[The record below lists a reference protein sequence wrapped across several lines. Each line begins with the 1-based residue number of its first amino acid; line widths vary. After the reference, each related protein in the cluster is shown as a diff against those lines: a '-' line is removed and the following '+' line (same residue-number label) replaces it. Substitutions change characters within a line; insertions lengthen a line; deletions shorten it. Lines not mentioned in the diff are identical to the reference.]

1 MAALRY
7 ILLAAA
13 ITLTL
18 ALLAH
23 LRLPARAPIPRRTG
37 RRGGLGIAV
46 LTAVYAVAAFWNLG
60 SAHDPQRF
68 CSFEVGE
75 SAVLALERETAIGT
89 VWYYPG
95 LSTGEYTLAYSTDGV
110 TFTPAGT
117 MPQGYADLFKW
128 LQPEMTDAA
137 PATAAYVRI
146 TASAHM
152 ELGELALYDLQG
164 DRIGVRAI
172 TGPADADALCDE
184 ADTVPAAST
193 YYNSTYFDEIYHAR
207 TAYEHLRGVYPYEVS
222 HPPLGKE
229 ILSLG
234 IVLFGM
240 TPFGWRCMGALFGV
254 AMLPLMWDLLRRMF
268 RDDRVALCGAALLAC
283 DFMHLTQ
290 TRIATI
296 DSFATLFILLMYL
309 FLYRYFTEGKLR
321 HLAACGITFGIGAA
335 TKWTCLYA
343 GAGLG
348 VLWALHWVFSGVR
361 AHRTGDGRRY
371 ARRLLGN
378 IGFCLVFF
386 VLVPGMIYYASY
398 YPYGAAR
405 GLHGAGMYFTREYAA
420 IVLENQRFMFTYHA
434 GLVATHPYS
443 SRWWQWLLDLRPIL
457 YYLSYGDGTVSTIG
471 AFVNP
476 PAVLGRA
483 AGAAGARIPRGK
495 ARPHGAVSP
504 RRLSGAGAAVGVHLA
519 PDVRISLLRGDALSR
534 ARARVRVRPAAPA
547 RLSRHRIRLHGSKRR
562 ALRAVL
568 SRAHGRDDPAR
579 LRMECAQM
587 APGLAILTPGN
598 FRNRGTVY
606 DCDRM

>member
-1 MAALRY
+1 MAALRI
-7 ILLAAA
+7 ILPAAA
-13 ITLTL
+13 IALTL
-18 ALLAH
+18 ALFLQLAW
-23 LRLPARAPIPRRTG
+23 PARTPIPRRTS
-37 RRGGLGIAV
+37 RRGGIGIAV
-46 LTAVYAVAAFWNLG
+46 LTAVYAVAAFTGLG
-60 SAHDPQRF
+60 SARDPQRF
-68 CSFEVGE
+68 CTLEAGE
-75 SAVLALERETAIGT
+75 SATLALDGVHSIDT
-89 VWYYPG
+89 VWYYTG
-95 LSTGEYTLAYSTDGV
+95 LYTGEYTLAYSDDGI
-110 TFTPAGT
+110 TYTPAGT

-128 LQPEMTDAA
+128 LQPQPADTA
-137 PATAAYVRI
+137 PATAAYVRV
-146 TASAHM
+146 TASAHL
-152 ELGELALYDLQG
+152 ELGELALLDAQG
-164 DRIGVRAI
+164 KRIAVREI
-172 TGPADADALCDE
+172 TGPASAAALCDE

-193 YYNSTYFDEIYHAR
+193 YFNSSYFDEIYHAR

-229 ILSLG
+229 LLALG
-234 IVLFGM
+234 IAIFGM

-309 FLYRYFTEGKLR
+309 FLYRYFTQGRLR
-321 HLAACGITFGIGAA
+321 HLAACGIAFGVGAA

-348 VLWALHWVFSGVR
+348 VLWALHWVLSGVQ
-361 AHRTGDGRRY
+361 AHRDGDGRRY
-371 ARRLLGN
+371 VRRLLGN

-405 GLHGAGMYFTREYAA
+405 GLHGPGMYFTREYAA
-420 IVLENQRFMFTYHA
+420 IVLENQRFMFTYHS

-476 PAVLGRA
+476 LLCWGGLLALPVLVYHAVKRERTALFILVGYLAQVLPWVFISRLTFEYHYFAATLFLVLALGY
-483 AGAAGARIPRGK
+483 
-495 ARPHGAVSP
+495 VF
-504 RRLSGAGAAVGVHLA
+504 
-519 PDVRISLLRGDALSR
+519 D
-534 ARARVRVRPAAPA
+534 
-547 RLSRHRIRLHGSKRR
+547 
-562 ALRAVL
+562 
-568 SRAHGRDDPAR
+568 R
-579 LRMECAQM
+579 LRQRGYLGIVYAFT
-587 APGLAILTPGN
+587 AANGALLALFYPVLTGV
-598 FRNRGTVY
+598 TVSRSY
-606 DCDRM
+606 AWNVLKWLPDWPF

>member
-1 MAALRY
+1 MAALRI
-7 ILLAAA
+7 ILPAAA
-13 ITLTL
+13 IALTL
-18 ALLAH
+18 ALFLQLAW
-23 LRLPARAPIPRRTG
+23 PARTPIPRRTA
-37 RRGGLGIAV
+37 RRGGIGIAV
-46 LTAVYAVAAFWNLG
+46 LTAVYAVAAFTGLG
-60 SAHDPQRF
+60 SARDPQRF
-68 CSFEVGE
+68 CTLEAGE
-75 SAVLALERETAIGT
+75 SATLALDGVHSIDT
-89 VWYYPG
+89 VWYYTG
-95 LSTGEYTLAYSTDGV
+95 LYTGEYTLAYSDDGI
-110 TFTPAGT
+110 TYTAAGT

-128 LQPEMTDAA
+128 LQPQPADTA

-146 TASAHM
+146 TASAHL
-152 ELGELALYDLQG
+152 ELGELALLDAQG
-164 DRIGVRAI
+164 ERIAVREI
-172 TGPADADALCDE
+172 TGPASAAALCDE
-184 ADTVPAAST
+184 ADTVPASST
-193 YYNSTYFDEIYHAR
+193 YYNSSYFDEIYHAR

-229 ILSLG
+229 LLSLG
-234 IVLFGM
+234 IAIFGM

-268 RDDRVALCGAALLAC
+268 RDDRVALCSAALLAC

-309 FLYRYFTEGKLR
+309 FLYRYFTEGRLR
-321 HLAACGITFGIGAA
+321 HLAACGVAFGVGAA

-348 VLWALHWVFSGVR
+348 VLWALHWVFQGVQ
-361 AHRTGDGRRY
+361 AHRDGDGRRY
-371 ARRLLGN
+371 ARRLISN

-405 GLHGAGMYFTREYAA
+405 GLHGPGMYFTREYAA

-476 PAVLGRA
+476 LLCWGGLLALPVLVYHA
-483 AGAAGARIPRGK
+483 AKRDRTALFILVGYLAQVLPWVFISRLTFEYHYFAATLFLVLALGYVFDRLRQRGYFGIVY
-495 ARPHGAVSP
+495 AFTAA
-504 RRLSGAGAAVGVHLA
+504 SGALFALFYPVLTGVTVSRSYAWNVLKWL
-519 PDVRISLLRGDALSR
+519 PDW
-534 ARARVRVRPAAPA
+534 P
-547 RLSRHRIRLHGSKRR
+547 
-562 ALRAVL
+562 
-568 SRAHGRDDPAR
+568 
-579 LRMECAQM
+579 
-587 APGLAILTPGN
+587 
-598 FRNRGTVY
+598 F
-606 DCDRM
+606 

>member
-1 MAALRY
+1 
-7 ILLAAA
+7 
-13 ITLTL
+13 
-18 ALLAH
+18 
-23 LRLPARAPIPRRTG
+23 
-37 RRGGLGIAV
+37 
-46 LTAVYAVAAFWNLG
+46 
-60 SAHDPQRF
+60 
-68 CSFEVGE
+68 
-75 SAVLALERETAIGT
+75 VLALERETAVAS

-95 LSTGEYTLAYSTDGV
+95 LSTGEYTLAYSTDGA

-164 DRIGVRAI
+164 ERIGVRGVS
-172 TGPADADALCDE
+172 GPAGADALCDE
-184 ADTVPAAST
+184 ADTVPASST
-193 YYNSTYFDEIYHAR
+193 YHNSTYFDEIYHAR

-268 RDDRVALCGAALLAC
+268 RDDRVAWGGAALLAF

-321 HLAACGITFGIGAA
+321 HLAACGVTFGIGAA

-348 VLWALHWVFSGVR
+348 VLWALHWIFAGVR
-361 AHRTGDGRRY
+361 AHRAGDGRRY

-420 IVLENQRFMFTYHA
+420 IVLENQRFMFTYHS

-471 AFVNP
+471 AFVTP
-476 PAVLGRA
+476 LLCWGGLLALPVLAYRA
-483 AGAAGARIPRGK
+483 WKRDRTALFILVGYLAQVLPWVFISRLTFEYHYFAATLFLVLALGYVFDRLRRRGYLGIVYAFTAANGVLFALFYPVLTGVTIPRDYAWNVLK
-495 ARPHGAVSP
+495 W
-504 RRLSGAGAAVGVHLA
+504 L
-519 PDVRISLLRGDALSR
+519 PDW
-534 ARARVRVRPAAPA
+534 P
-547 RLSRHRIRLHGSKRR
+547 
-562 ALRAVL
+562 
-568 SRAHGRDDPAR
+568 
-579 LRMECAQM
+579 
-587 APGLAILTPGN
+587 
-598 FRNRGTVY
+598 F
-606 DCDRM
+606 

>member
-1 MAALRY
+1 MAALRI
-7 ILLAAA
+7 ILPAAA
-13 ITLTL
+13 IALTL
-18 ALLAH
+18 ALFLQLAW
-23 LRLPARAPIPRRTG
+23 PARAPIPRRTS
-37 RRGGLGIAV
+37 RRGGIGIAV
-46 LTAVYAVAAFWNLG
+46 LTAVYAVAAFTGLG
-60 SAHDPQRF
+60 SANAPQHF
-68 CSFEVGE
+68 CTLEAGE
-75 SAVLALERETAIGT
+75 SATLALDGAHGIDT
-89 VWYYPG
+89 VWYYTG
-95 LSTGEYTLAYSTDGV
+95 LYTGEYTLAYSDDGI
-110 TFTPAGT
+110 TYTAAGT

-128 LQPEMTDAA
+128 LQPQPADSA
-137 PATAAYVRI
+137 PATAAYVRV
-146 TASAHM
+146 TASAHL
-152 ELGELALYDLQG
+152 ELGELALLDAQG
-164 DRIGVRAI
+164 ERIAVRAI
-172 TGPADADALCDE
+172 TGPASAAALCDE
-184 ADTVPAAST
+184 ADTVPASST
-193 YYNSTYFDEIYHAR
+193 YFNSSYFDEIYHAR

-222 HPPLGKE
+222 HPPLGKV

-234 IVLFGM
+234 IRLFGM
-240 TPFGWRCMGALFGV
+240 TPLGWRCMGALFGV

-296 DSFATLFILLMYL
+296 DSFATFFILLMYL

-321 HLAACGITFGIGAA
+321 HLAACGVTFGIGAA

-361 AHRTGDGRRY
+361 AHRAGDGRRY

-420 IVLENQRFMFTYHA
+420 IVLENQRFMFTYHS

-476 PAVLGRA
+476 LLCWGGLLALPVLAYRA
-483 AGAAGARIPRGK
+483 WKRDRTALFILVGYLAQVLPWVFISRLTFEYHYFAATLFLVLALGYVFDRLRQRGYFGIVY
-495 ARPHGAVSP
+495 AFTAA
-504 RRLSGAGAAVGVHLA
+504 SGALFALFYPVLTGVTVSRSYAWNVLKWL
-519 PDVRISLLRGDALSR
+519 PDW
-534 ARARVRVRPAAPA
+534 P
-547 RLSRHRIRLHGSKRR
+547 
-562 ALRAVL
+562 
-568 SRAHGRDDPAR
+568 
-579 LRMECAQM
+579 
-587 APGLAILTPGN
+587 
-598 FRNRGTVY
+598 F
-606 DCDRM
+606 

>member
-1 MAALRY
+1 MAALRI
-7 ILLAAA
+7 ILPAAA
-13 ITLTL
+13 IALTL
-18 ALLAH
+18 ALF
-23 LRLPARAPIPRRTG
+23 LRLAWPARTPIPRRTS
-37 RRGGLGIAV
+37 RRGGIGIAV
-46 LTAVYAVAAFWNLG
+46 LTAVYAVAAFTGLG
-60 SAHDPQRF
+60 SARDPQHF
-68 CSFEVGE
+68 CTLEAGE
-75 SAVLALERETAIGT
+75 SATLALDGVHSINT
-89 VWYYPG
+89 VWYYTG
-95 LSTGEYTLAYSTDGV
+95 LYTGEYTLAYSDDGI
-110 TFTPAGT
+110 TYTAAGT

-128 LQPEMTDAA
+128 LQPQPADAA
-137 PATAAYVRI
+137 PATAAYVRV
-146 TASAHM
+146 TAGTRL
-152 ELGELALYDLQG
+152 ELGELALLDAQG
-164 DRIGVRAI
+164 ERIAVREV
-172 TGPADADALCDE
+172 TGPASAAALCDE
-184 ADTVPAAST
+184 ADTVPASST
-193 YYNSTYFDEIYHAR
+193 YFNSSYFDEIYHAR

-234 IVLFGM
+234 IAIFGM

-268 RDDRVALCGAALLAC
+268 RDDRVALCGTALLAC

-321 HLAACGITFGIGAA
+321 HLAACGIAFGVGAA

-348 VLWALHWVFSGVR
+348 VLWALHWVFQGVQ
-361 AHRTGDGRRY
+361 AHRDGDGRRY
-371 ARRLLGN
+371 VRRLVSN

-434 GLVATHPYS
+434 GLVATHPYA

-476 PAVLGRA
+476 LLCWGGLLALPVLAYRAVRHDRTALFLLVGYLAQVLPWVFISRLTFEYHYFAATLFLVLALGYVFDRLRQRGYFGIVYVFTA
-483 AGAAGARIPRGK
+483 A
-495 ARPHGAVSP
+495 
-504 RRLSGAGAAVGVHLA
+504 SGALFALFYPVLTGVTVSRSYAWNVLKWL
-519 PDVRISLLRGDALSR
+519 PDW
-534 ARARVRVRPAAPA
+534 P
-547 RLSRHRIRLHGSKRR
+547 
-562 ALRAVL
+562 
-568 SRAHGRDDPAR
+568 
-579 LRMECAQM
+579 
-587 APGLAILTPGN
+587 
-598 FRNRGTVY
+598 F
-606 DCDRM
+606 

>member
-1 MAALRY
+1 MAALRI
-7 ILLAAA
+7 ILPAAA
-13 ITLTL
+13 IALTL
-18 ALLAH
+18 ALFLQLAW
-23 LRLPARAPIPRRTG
+23 PARAPIPRRTS
-37 RRGGLGIAV
+37 RRGGIGIAV
-46 LTAVYAVAAFWNLG
+46 LTAVYAIAAFTGLG
-60 SAHDPQRF
+60 SARDPQHF
-68 CSFEVGE
+68 CTLEAGE
-75 SAVLALERETAIGT
+75 SATLALDGVHSIDT
-89 VWYYPG
+89 VWYYTG
-95 LSTGEYTLAYSTDGV
+95 LYTGEYTLAYSDDGI
-110 TFTPAGT
+110 TYTPAGT

-128 LQPEMTDAA
+128 LHPQPADAA
-137 PATAAYVRI
+137 PASAAYVRI
-146 TASAHM
+146 TAGTHL
-152 ELGELALYDLQG
+152 ELGELALYDPQG
-164 DRIGVRAI
+164 KRIAVHGI
-172 TGPADADALCDE
+172 TGPASAGALCDE
-184 ADTVPAAST
+184 ADTVPTSST
-193 YYNSTYFDEIYHAR
+193 YYNSSYFDEIYHAR

-222 HPPLGKE
+222 HPPLGKV

-234 IVLFGM
+234 IRLFGM
-240 TPFGWRCMGALFGV
+240 TPLGWRCMGALFGV

-268 RDDRVALCGAALLAC
+268 RDDRVALCGTALLAF

-309 FLYRYFTEGKLR
+309 FLYRYFTEGRLR
-321 HLAACGITFGIGAA
+321 HLAACGVTFGIGAA

-348 VLWALHWVFSGVR
+348 VLWALHWVFAGVQ
-361 AHRTGDGRRY
+361 AHRAGDGRRY

-476 PAVLGRA
+476 LLCWGGLLALPVLAYRAVRHDRTALFLLVGYLAQVLPWVFISRLTFEYHYFAATLFLVLALGYVFDRLRQRGSFGIVYAFTA
-483 AGAAGARIPRGK
+483 A
-495 ARPHGAVSP
+495 
-504 RRLSGAGAAVGVHLA
+504 SGALFALFYPVLTGVTISRSYAWNVLKWL
-519 PDVRISLLRGDALSR
+519 PDW
-534 ARARVRVRPAAPA
+534 P
-547 RLSRHRIRLHGSKRR
+547 
-562 ALRAVL
+562 
-568 SRAHGRDDPAR
+568 
-579 LRMECAQM
+579 
-587 APGLAILTPGN
+587 
-598 FRNRGTVY
+598 F
-606 DCDRM
+606 

>member
-1 MAALRY
+1 MAALRI
-7 ILLAAA
+7 ILPAAA
-13 ITLTL
+13 IALTL
-18 ALLAH
+18 ALFLQLAW
-23 LRLPARAPIPRRTG
+23 PARPPIPRRTS
-37 RRGGLGIAV
+37 RRGGIGIAV
-46 LTAVYAVAAFWNLG
+46 LTAVYAVAAFTGLG
-60 SAHDPQRF
+60 SARDPQHF
-68 CSFEVGE
+68 CTLEAGE
-75 SAVLALERETAIGT
+75 SATLALDGVHSIDT
-89 VWYYPG
+89 VWYYTG
-95 LSTGEYTLAYSTDGV
+95 LYTGEYTLAYSDDGI
-110 TFTPAGT
+110 TYTAAGT

-128 LQPEMTDAA
+128 LHPQPADTAH
-137 PATAAYVRI
+137 ATAAYVRV
-146 TASAHM
+146 TAGAHL
-152 ELGELALYDLQG
+152 ELGELALYDPQG
-164 DRIGVRAI
+164 KRIAVREI
-172 TGPADADALCDE
+172 MGPASAAALCDE
-184 ADTVPAAST
+184 ADTVPASST
-193 YYNSTYFDEIYHAR
+193 YFNSSYFDEIYHAR

-234 IVLFGM
+234 IRLFGM

-268 RDDRVALCGAALLAC
+268 RDDRVALCGTALLAC

-309 FLYRYFTEGKLR
+309 FLYRYFTEGRLR
-321 HLAACGITFGIGAA
+321 HLAACGVAFGVGAA

-348 VLWALHWVFSGVR
+348 VLWALHWVFQGVQ
-361 AHRTGDGRRY
+361 AHRDGDGRRY
-371 ARRLLGN
+371 VRRLVSN

-434 GLVATHPYS
+434 GLVATHPYA

-476 PAVLGRA
+476 LLCWGGLLALPVLAYRAVRHDRTALFLLVGYLAQVLPWVFISRLTFEYHYFAATLFLVLALGYVFDRLRQRGSFGIVYAFTA
-483 AGAAGARIPRGK
+483 A
-495 ARPHGAVSP
+495 
-504 RRLSGAGAAVGVHLA
+504 SGALFALFYPVLTGVTVSRSYAWNVLKWL
-519 PDVRISLLRGDALSR
+519 PDW
-534 ARARVRVRPAAPA
+534 P
-547 RLSRHRIRLHGSKRR
+547 
-562 ALRAVL
+562 
-568 SRAHGRDDPAR
+568 
-579 LRMECAQM
+579 
-587 APGLAILTPGN
+587 
-598 FRNRGTVY
+598 F
-606 DCDRM
+606 

>member
-1 MAALRY
+1 
-7 ILLAAA
+7 
-13 ITLTL
+13 
-18 ALLAH
+18 
-23 LRLPARAPIPRRTG
+23 
-37 RRGGLGIAV
+37 
-46 LTAVYAVAAFWNLG
+46 
-60 SAHDPQRF
+60 
-68 CSFEVGE
+68 
-75 SAVLALERETAIGT
+75 
-89 VWYYPG
+89 
-95 LSTGEYTLAYSTDGV
+95 
-110 TFTPAGT
+110 

-128 LQPEMTDAA
+128 LQPEMADTA
-137 PATAAYVRI
+137 PAAAAYVRI

-152 ELGELALYDLQG
+152 ELGELALYDPQG
-164 DRIGVRAI
+164 SRIGVRAI
-172 TGPADADALCDE
+172 TGPASADALCDE

-240 TPFGWRCMGALFGV
+240 TPFGWRFMGTLFGV

-268 RDDRVALCGAALLAC
+268 RDDRVALCGAALLAF

-296 DSFATLFILLMYL
+296 DSFATFFILLMYL
-309 FLYRYFTEGKLR
+309 FLYRYFTEGRLR
-321 HLAACGITFGIGAA
+321 HLAACGVTFGIGAA

-348 VLWALHWVFSGVR
+348 VLWALHWIFAGVQ
-361 AHRTGDGRRY
+361 AHRDGDGRRY
-371 ARRLLGN
+371 LRRLLGN

-405 GLHGAGMYFTREYAA
+405 GLHGAGMYFTRKYAA
-420 IVLENQRFMFTYHA
+420 IVLENQRFMFTYHS

-476 PAVLGRA
+476 LLCWGGLLALPVLAYRTAKRDRTALFLLVGYLAQVLPWVFISRLTFEYHYFA
-483 AGAAGARIPRGK
+483 ATLFLVLALGYVFDRLRQRGYLGIVYAFTAANGVLFALFFPVLTGVTIPRDYAWNVLK
-495 ARPHGAVSP
+495 W
-504 RRLSGAGAAVGVHLA
+504 L
-519 PDVRISLLRGDALSR
+519 PDW
-534 ARARVRVRPAAPA
+534 P
-547 RLSRHRIRLHGSKRR
+547 
-562 ALRAVL
+562 
-568 SRAHGRDDPAR
+568 
-579 LRMECAQM
+579 
-587 APGLAILTPGN
+587 
-598 FRNRGTVY
+598 F
-606 DCDRM
+606 

>member
-1 MAALRY
+1 MAALRI
-7 ILLAAA
+7 ILPAAA
-13 ITLTL
+13 IALTL
-18 ALLAH
+18 ALF
-23 LRLPARAPIPRRTG
+23 LRLAWPARTPIPRRTS
-37 RRGGLGIAV
+37 RRGGIGIAV
-46 LTAVYAVAAFWNLG
+46 LTAVYAVAAFTGLG
-60 SAHDPQRF
+60 SARDPQHF
-68 CSFEVGE
+68 CTLEAGE
-75 SAVLALERETAIGT
+75 SATLALDGVHSINT
-89 VWYYPG
+89 VWYYTG
-95 LSTGEYTLAYSTDGV
+95 LYTGEYTLAYSDDGI
-110 TFTPAGT
+110 TYTAAGT

-128 LQPEMTDAA
+128 LHPQPADTA
-137 PATAAYVRI
+137 PASAAYVRV
-146 TASAHM
+146 TASAHL
-152 ELGELALYDLQG
+152 ELGELALYDPQG
-164 DRIGVRAI
+164 KRIAVREI
-172 TGPADADALCDE
+172 TGPASAAALCDE
-184 ADTVPAAST
+184 ADTVPASST
-193 YYNSTYFDEIYHAR
+193 YFNSSYFDEIYHAR

-268 RDDRVALCGAALLAC
+268 RDDRVALCGTALLAC

-309 FLYRYFTEGKLR
+309 FLYRYFTEGRLR
-321 HLAACGITFGIGAA
+321 HLAACGVAFGVGAA

-348 VLWALHWVFSGVR
+348 VLWALHWVFQGVQ
-361 AHRTGDGRRY
+361 AHRDGDGRRY
-371 ARRLLGN
+371 VRRLVSN

-457 YYLSYGDGTVSTIG
+457 YYLSYGNGTVSTIG

-476 PAVLGRA
+476 LLCWGGLLALPVLACRAVRHDRTALFLLVGYLAQVLPWVFISRLTFEYHYFAATLFLVLALGYVFDRLRQRGSFGIVYVFTA
-483 AGAAGARIPRGK
+483 A
-495 ARPHGAVSP
+495 
-504 RRLSGAGAAVGVHLA
+504 SGALFALFYPVLTGVTVSRSYAWNVLKWL
-519 PDVRISLLRGDALSR
+519 PDW
-534 ARARVRVRPAAPA
+534 P
-547 RLSRHRIRLHGSKRR
+547 
-562 ALRAVL
+562 
-568 SRAHGRDDPAR
+568 
-579 LRMECAQM
+579 
-587 APGLAILTPGN
+587 
-598 FRNRGTVY
+598 F
-606 DCDRM
+606 

>member
-23 LRLPARAPIPRRTG
+23 LLLPARAPIPRCTG

-68 CSFEVGE
+68 CSFEAGE

-128 LQPEMTDAA
+128 LQPEMTDTA

-164 DRIGVRAI
+164 ERIGVRAI
-172 TGPADADALCDE
+172 TGPAGADALCDE
-184 ADTVPAAST
+184 ADTVPASST
-193 YYNSTYFDEIYHAR
+193 YHNSTYFDEIYHAR

-240 TPFGWRCMGALFGV
+240 TPFGWRFMGTLSGV

-268 RDDRVALCGAALLAC
+268 RDDRVAWCGAALLAF

-321 HLAACGITFGIGAA
+321 HLAACGVTFGIGAA

-361 AHRTGDGRRY
+361 AHRAGDGRRY

-398 YPYGAAR
+398 YPYGAACTAR
-405 GLHGAGMYFTREYAA
+405 ACT
-420 IVLENQRFMFTYHA
+420 
-434 GLVATHPYS
+434 
-443 SRWWQWLLDLRPIL
+443 SRANTPPSCWKTSASCLRIIPA
-457 YYLSYGDGTVSTIG
+457 LSPRI
-471 AFVNP
+471 
-476 PAVLGRA
+476 
-483 AGAAGARIPRGK
+483 RIPRAGGSGCSTCGRSSTTCRMATGRCRPS
-495 ARPHGAVSP
+495 ARSSIPYCA
-504 RRLSGAGAAVGVHLA
+504 GAGCWRCRCSRTAHGSATARRCLSSSA
-519 PDVRISLLRGDALSR
+519 IWRRCCRGCSSR
-534 ARARVRVRPAAPA
+534 A
-547 RLSRHRIRLHGSKRR
+547 
-562 ALRAVL
+562 
-568 SRAHGRDDPAR
+568 
-579 LRMECAQM
+579 
-587 APGLAILTPGN
+587 
-598 FRNRGTVY
+598 
-606 DCDRM
+606 

>member
-1 MAALRY
+1 MAALRI
-7 ILLAAA
+7 ILPAAA
-13 ITLTL
+13 IALTL
-18 ALLAH
+18 ALFLQLAW
-23 LRLPARAPIPRRTG
+23 PARGAIARRTS
-37 RRGGLGIAV
+37 RRGGIGIAV
-46 LTAVYAVAAFWNLG
+46 LTAVYAVAAFTGLG
-60 SAHDPQRF
+60 SARDPQRF
-68 CSFEVGE
+68 CTLEAGE
-75 SAVLALERETAIGT
+75 SATLALDGVHSIDT
-89 VWYYPG
+89 VWYYTG
-95 LSTGEYTLAYSTDGV
+95 LYTGEYTLAYSDDGI
-110 TFTPAGT
+110 TYTAAGT

-128 LQPEMTDAA
+128 LQPQPADTA
-137 PATAAYVRI
+137 PATAAYVRV
-146 TASAHM
+146 TAGAHL
-152 ELGELALYDLQG
+152 ELGELALLDAQG
-164 DRIGVRAI
+164 ERIAVRAI
-172 TGPADADALCDE
+172 TGPASAAALCDE
-184 ADTVPAAST
+184 ADTVPASST
-193 YYNSTYFDEIYHAR
+193 YYNSSYFDEIYHAR

-268 RDDRVALCGAALLAC
+268 RDDRVALCGAALLAF

-309 FLYRYFTEGKLR
+309 FLYRYFTEGRLR
-321 HLAACGITFGIGAA
+321 HLAACGVTFGIGAA

-361 AHRTGDGRRY
+361 AHRAGDGRRY

-405 GLHGAGMYFTREYAA
+405 GLHGPGMYFTREYAA

-476 PAVLGRA
+476 LLCWGGLLALPVLAYRAVRHDRTALFLLVGYLAQVLPWVFISRLTFEYHYFAATLFLVLALGYVFDRLRQRGFFGIVYVFTA
-483 AGAAGARIPRGK
+483 A
-495 ARPHGAVSP
+495 
-504 RRLSGAGAAVGVHLA
+504 SGALFALFYPVLTGVTVSRNYAWNVLKWL
-519 PDVRISLLRGDALSR
+519 PDW
-534 ARARVRVRPAAPA
+534 P
-547 RLSRHRIRLHGSKRR
+547 
-562 ALRAVL
+562 
-568 SRAHGRDDPAR
+568 
-579 LRMECAQM
+579 
-587 APGLAILTPGN
+587 
-598 FRNRGTVY
+598 F
-606 DCDRM
+606 

>member
-1 MAALRY
+1 MAALRI
-7 ILLAAA
+7 ILPAAA
-13 ITLTL
+13 IALTL
-18 ALLAH
+18 ALFLQLAW
-23 LRLPARAPIPRRTG
+23 PARGVIARRTS
-37 RRGGLGIAV
+37 RRGGIGIAV
-46 LTAVYAVAAFWNLG
+46 LTAVYAVAAFTGLG
-60 SAHDPQRF
+60 SARDPQRF
-68 CSFEVGE
+68 CTLEAGE
-75 SAVLALERETAIGT
+75 SATLALDGVHSIDT
-89 VWYYPG
+89 VWYYTG
-95 LSTGEYTLAYSTDGV
+95 LYTGEYTLAYSDDGI
-110 TFTPAGT
+110 TYTAAGT

-128 LQPEMTDAA
+128 LQPQPADTA

-146 TASAHM
+146 TASTHL
-152 ELGELALYDLQG
+152 ELGEFALYDAQG
-164 DRIGVRAI
+164 ERIAVRTI
-172 TGPADADALCDE
+172 TGPASAAALCDE
-184 ADTVPAAST
+184 ADTVPASST
-193 YYNSTYFDEIYHAR
+193 YYNSSYFDEIYHAR

-268 RDDRVALCGAALLAC
+268 RDDRVALCGAALLAF

-309 FLYRYFTEGKLR
+309 FLYRYFTEGRLR
-321 HLAACGITFGIGAA
+321 HLAACGVTFGVGAA

-348 VLWALHWVFSGVR
+348 VLWALHWVFSGVQ
-361 AHRTGDGRRY
+361 AHRDGDGRRY
-371 ARRLLGN
+371 VRRLVSN

-405 GLHGAGMYFTREYAA
+405 GLHGPGMYFTREYAA

-476 PAVLGRA
+476 LLCWGGLLALPVLVYHA
-483 AGAAGARIPRGK
+483 AKRERTALFLLVGYLAQVLPWVFISRLTFEYHYFAATLFLVLALGYVFDRLRQRGYFGIVY
-495 ARPHGAVSP
+495 AFTAA
-504 RRLSGAGAAVGVHLA
+504 SGALFALFYPVLTGVTVSRDYAWNVLKWL
-519 PDVRISLLRGDALSR
+519 PDW
-534 ARARVRVRPAAPA
+534 P
-547 RLSRHRIRLHGSKRR
+547 
-562 ALRAVL
+562 
-568 SRAHGRDDPAR
+568 
-579 LRMECAQM
+579 
-587 APGLAILTPGN
+587 
-598 FRNRGTVY
+598 F
-606 DCDRM
+606 

>member
-1 MAALRY
+1 MAALRI
-7 ILLAAA
+7 ILPAAA
-13 ITLTL
+13 IALTL
-18 ALLAH
+18 ALFLQLAW
-23 LRLPARAPIPRRTG
+23 PARTPIPRRTS
-37 RRGGLGIAV
+37 RRGGIGIAV
-46 LTAVYAVAAFWNLG
+46 LTAVYAVAAFTGLG
-60 SAHDPQRF
+60 SARDPQHF
-68 CSFEVGE
+68 CTLEAGE
-75 SAVLALERETAIGT
+75 SATLALDGVHSIDT
-89 VWYYPG
+89 VWYYTG
-95 LSTGEYTLAYSTDGV
+95 LYTGEYTLAYSDDGI
-110 TFTPAGT
+110 TYTAAGT

-128 LQPEMTDAA
+128 LQPQPADAA
-137 PATAAYVRI
+137 PAAAAYVRV
-146 TASAHM
+146 TAGAHL
-152 ELGELALYDLQG
+152 ELGEFALYDAQG
-164 DRIGVRAI
+164 ERIAVREI
-172 TGPADADALCDE
+172 TGPATAAALCDE
-184 ADTVPAAST
+184 ADTVPTSST
-193 YYNSTYFDEIYHAR
+193 YYNSSYFDEIYHAR

-234 IVLFGM
+234 IRLFGM
-240 TPFGWRCMGALFGV
+240 TPLGWRCMGALFGV

-268 RDDRVALCGAALLAC
+268 RDDRVALCGAALLAF

-321 HLAACGITFGIGAA
+321 HLAACGVTFGIGAA

-361 AHRTGDGRRY
+361 AHRAGDGRRY

-405 GLHGAGMYFTREYAA
+405 GLHGPGMYFTREYAA

-476 PAVLGRA
+476 LLCWGGLLALPVLAYRA
-483 AGAAGARIPRGK
+483 WKRDRTALFLLVGYLAQVLPWVFISRLTFEYHYFAATLFLVLALGYVFDRLRQRGSFGIVY
-495 ARPHGAVSP
+495 AFTAA
-504 RRLSGAGAAVGVHLA
+504 SGALFALFYPVLTGVTVSRSYAWNVLKWL
-519 PDVRISLLRGDALSR
+519 PDW
-534 ARARVRVRPAAPA
+534 P
-547 RLSRHRIRLHGSKRR
+547 
-562 ALRAVL
+562 
-568 SRAHGRDDPAR
+568 
-579 LRMECAQM
+579 
-587 APGLAILTPGN
+587 
-598 FRNRGTVY
+598 F
-606 DCDRM
+606 

>member
-1 MAALRY
+1 MAALRI
-7 ILLAAA
+7 ILPAAA
-13 ITLTL
+13 IALTL
-18 ALLAH
+18 ALFLQLAW
-23 LRLPARAPIPRRTG
+23 PARTPIPRRTS
-37 RRGGLGIAV
+37 RRGGIGIAV
-46 LTAVYAVAAFWNLG
+46 LTAVYAVAAFTGLG
-60 SAHDPQRF
+60 SARDPQRF
-68 CSFEVGE
+68 CTLEAGE
-75 SAVLALERETAIGT
+75 SATLALDGVHSIDT
-89 VWYYPG
+89 VWYYTG
-95 LSTGEYTLAYSTDGV
+95 LYTGEYTLAYSDDGI
-110 TFTPAGT
+110 TYTPAGT

-128 LQPEMTDAA
+128 LQPQLADTA
-137 PATAAYVRI
+137 PATAAYVRV
-146 TASAHM
+146 TAGTHL
-152 ELGELALYDLQG
+152 ELGEFALLDAQG
-164 DRIGVRAI
+164 ERIAVREI
-172 TGPADADALCDE
+172 TGPASAAALCDE
-184 ADTVPAAST
+184 ADTVPASST
-193 YYNSTYFDEIYHAR
+193 YCNSSYFDEIYHAR

-222 HPPLGKE
+222 HPPLGKV

-234 IVLFGM
+234 IALFGM

-268 RDDRVALCGAALLAC
+268 RDDRVALCGAALLAF

-309 FLYRYFTEGKLR
+309 FLYRYFTEGRLR
-321 HLAACGITFGIGAA
+321 HLAACGVTFGIGAA

-348 VLWALHWVFSGVR
+348 VLWALHWVFQGVQ
-361 AHRTGDGRRY
+361 AHRDGDGRRY
-371 ARRLLGN
+371 VRRLISN

-476 PAVLGRA
+476 LLCWGGLLALPVLAYRAVRRDRTALFILVGYLAQVLPWVFISRLTFEYHYFAATLFLVLALGYVFDRLRQRGYFGIVYAFTA
-483 AGAAGARIPRGK
+483 A
-495 ARPHGAVSP
+495 
-504 RRLSGAGAAVGVHLA
+504 SGALFALFYPVLTGVTVSRSYAWNVLKWL
-519 PDVRISLLRGDALSR
+519 PDW
-534 ARARVRVRPAAPA
+534 P
-547 RLSRHRIRLHGSKRR
+547 
-562 ALRAVL
+562 
-568 SRAHGRDDPAR
+568 
-579 LRMECAQM
+579 
-587 APGLAILTPGN
+587 
-598 FRNRGTVY
+598 F
-606 DCDRM
+606 

>member
-1 MAALRY
+1 MAALRI
-7 ILLAAA
+7 ILPAAA
-13 ITLTL
+13 IALTL
-18 ALLAH
+18 ALF
-23 LRLPARAPIPRRTG
+23 LRLAWPARTPIPRRTS
-37 RRGGLGIAV
+37 RRGGIGIAV
-46 LTAVYAVAAFWNLG
+46 LTAVYAVAAFTGLG
-60 SAHDPQRF
+60 SARDPQHF
-68 CSFEVGE
+68 CTLEAGE
-75 SAVLALERETAIGT
+75 SATLALDGVHSINT
-89 VWYYPG
+89 VWYYTG
-95 LSTGEYTLAYSTDGV
+95 LYTGEYTLAYSDDGI
-110 TFTPAGT
+110 TYTAAGT

-128 LQPEMTDAA
+128 LQPQPADAA
-137 PATAAYVRI
+137 PATAAYVRV
-146 TASAHM
+146 TAGTRL
-152 ELGELALYDLQG
+152 ELGELALLDAQG
-164 DRIGVRAI
+164 ERIAVREV
-172 TGPADADALCDE
+172 TGPASAAALCDE
-184 ADTVPAAST
+184 ADTVPASST
-193 YYNSTYFDEIYHAR
+193 YFNSSYFDEIYHAR

-234 IVLFGM
+234 IAIFGM

-268 RDDRVALCGAALLAC
+268 RDDRVALCGTALLAC

-321 HLAACGITFGIGAA
+321 HLAACGIAFGVGAA

-348 VLWALHWVFSGVR
+348 VLWALHWVFQGVQ
-361 AHRTGDGRRY
+361 AHRDGDGRRY
-371 ARRLLGN
+371 VRRLVSN

-476 PAVLGRA
+476 LLCWGGLLALPVLAYRAVRHDRTALFLLVGYLAQVLPWVFISRLTFEYHYFAATLFLVLALGYVFDRLRQRGSFGIVYAFTA
-483 AGAAGARIPRGK
+483 A
-495 ARPHGAVSP
+495 
-504 RRLSGAGAAVGVHLA
+504 SGALFALFYPVLTGVTVSRSYAWNVLKWL
-519 PDVRISLLRGDALSR
+519 PDW
-534 ARARVRVRPAAPA
+534 P
-547 RLSRHRIRLHGSKRR
+547 
-562 ALRAVL
+562 
-568 SRAHGRDDPAR
+568 
-579 LRMECAQM
+579 
-587 APGLAILTPGN
+587 
-598 FRNRGTVY
+598 F
-606 DCDRM
+606 

>member
-1 MAALRY
+1 MAALRI
-7 ILLAAA
+7 ILPAAA
-13 ITLTL
+13 IALTL
-18 ALLAH
+18 ALFLQLAW
-23 LRLPARAPIPRRTG
+23 PARPPIPRRTS
-37 RRGGLGIAV
+37 RRGGIGIAV
-46 LTAVYAVAAFWNLG
+46 LTAVYAVAAFTGLG
-60 SAHDPQRF
+60 SARDPQRF
-68 CSFEVGE
+68 CTLEAGE
-75 SAVLALERETAIGT
+75 SATLALDGVHSIDT
-89 VWYYPG
+89 VWYYTG
-95 LSTGEYTLAYSTDGV
+95 LYTGEYTLAYSDDGI
-110 TFTPAGT
+110 TYTAAGT

-128 LQPEMTDAA
+128 LHPQPADTAH
-137 PATAAYVRI
+137 ATAAYVRV
-146 TASAHM
+146 TAGAHL
-152 ELGELALYDLQG
+152 ELGELALYDPQG
-164 DRIGVRAI
+164 KRIAVREI
-172 TGPADADALCDE
+172 MGPASAAALCDE
-184 ADTVPAAST
+184 ADTVPASST
-193 YYNSTYFDEIYHAR
+193 YFNSSYFDEIYHAR

-234 IVLFGM
+234 IRLFGM

-268 RDDRVALCGAALLAC
+268 RDDRVALCGTALLAC

-309 FLYRYFTEGKLR
+309 FLCRYFTEGRLR
-321 HLAACGITFGIGAA
+321 HLAACGVAFGVGAA

-348 VLWALHWVFSGVR
+348 VLWALHWVFQGVQ
-361 AHRTGDGRRY
+361 AHRDGDGRRY
-371 ARRLLGN
+371 VRRLISN

-434 GLVATHPYS
+434 GLVATHPYA

-476 PAVLGRA
+476 LLCWGGLLALPVLAYRAVRHDRTALFLLVGYLAQVLPWVFISRLTFEYHYFAATLFLVLALGYVFDRLRQRGYFGIVYAFIA
-483 AGAAGARIPRGK
+483 A
-495 ARPHGAVSP
+495 
-504 RRLSGAGAAVGVHLA
+504 SGALFALFYPVLTGVTVSRSYAWNVLKWL
-519 PDVRISLLRGDALSR
+519 PDW
-534 ARARVRVRPAAPA
+534 P
-547 RLSRHRIRLHGSKRR
+547 
-562 ALRAVL
+562 
-568 SRAHGRDDPAR
+568 
-579 LRMECAQM
+579 
-587 APGLAILTPGN
+587 
-598 FRNRGTVY
+598 F
-606 DCDRM
+606 

>member
-1 MAALRY
+1 MAALRI
-7 ILLAAA
+7 ILPAAA
-13 ITLTL
+13 IALTL
-18 ALLAH
+18 ALF
-23 LRLPARAPIPRRTG
+23 LRLAWPARTPIPRRTS
-37 RRGGLGIAV
+37 RRGGIGIAV
-46 LTAVYAVAAFWNLG
+46 LTAVYAVAAFTGLG
-60 SAHDPQRF
+60 SARDPQHF
-68 CSFEVGE
+68 CTLEAGE
-75 SAVLALERETAIGT
+75 SATLALDGVHSINT
-89 VWYYPG
+89 VWYYTG
-95 LSTGEYTLAYSTDGV
+95 LYTGEYTLAYSDDGI
-110 TFTPAGT
+110 TYTAAGT

-128 LQPEMTDAA
+128 LQPQPADAA
-137 PATAAYVRI
+137 PASAAYVRI
-146 TASAHM
+146 TASAHL
-152 ELGELALYDLQG
+152 ELGEFALYDPQG
-164 DRIGVRAI
+164 ERIAVREI
-172 TGPADADALCDE
+172 TGPATAGALCDE
-184 ADTVPAAST
+184 ADTVPASST
-193 YYNSTYFDEIYHAR
+193 YFNSSYFDEIYHAR

-321 HLAACGITFGIGAA
+321 HLAACGVTFGIGAA

-348 VLWALHWVFSGVR
+348 VLWALHWIFAGVR
-361 AHRTGDGRRY
+361 AHRAGDGRRY

-476 PAVLGRA
+476 LLCWGGLPALPVLAYRA
-483 AGAAGARIPRGK
+483 WKRDRTALFLLVGYLAQVLPWVFISRLTFEYHYFAATLFLVLALGYVFDRLRQRGSFGIVYVFT
-495 ARPHGAVSP
+495 AA
-504 RRLSGAGAAVGVHLA
+504 SGALFALFYPVLTGVTISRSYAWNVLKWL
-519 PDVRISLLRGDALSR
+519 PDW
-534 ARARVRVRPAAPA
+534 P
-547 RLSRHRIRLHGSKRR
+547 
-562 ALRAVL
+562 
-568 SRAHGRDDPAR
+568 
-579 LRMECAQM
+579 
-587 APGLAILTPGN
+587 
-598 FRNRGTVY
+598 F
-606 DCDRM
+606 

>member
-1 MAALRY
+1 MAALRI
-7 ILLAAA
+7 ILPAAA
-13 ITLTL
+13 IALTL
-18 ALLAH
+18 ALFLQLAW
-23 LRLPARAPIPRRTG
+23 PARPPIPRRTS
-37 RRGGLGIAV
+37 RRGGIGIAV
-46 LTAVYAVAAFWNLG
+46 LTAVYAVAAFTGLG
-60 SAHDPQRF
+60 SARDPQHF
-68 CSFEVGE
+68 CTLEAGE
-75 SAVLALERETAIGT
+75 SATLALDGVHSIDT
-89 VWYYPG
+89 VWYYTG
-95 LSTGEYTLAYSTDGV
+95 LYTGEYTLAYSDDGI
-110 TFTPAGT
+110 TYTPAGT

-128 LQPEMTDAA
+128 LQPQLADTA
-137 PATAAYVRI
+137 PATAAYVRV
-146 TASAHM
+146 TAGTHL
-152 ELGELALYDLQG
+152 ELGEFALLDAQG
-164 DRIGVRAI
+164 ERIAVREI
-172 TGPADADALCDE
+172 TGPASAAALCDE
-184 ADTVPAAST
+184 ADTVPASST
-193 YYNSTYFDEIYHAR
+193 YCNSSYFDEIYHAR

-222 HPPLGKE
+222 HPPLGKV

-234 IVLFGM
+234 IALFGM

-268 RDDRVALCGAALLAC
+268 RDDRVALCGAALLAF

-309 FLYRYFTEGKLR
+309 FLYRYFTEGRLR
-321 HLAACGITFGIGAA
+321 HLAACGVTFGIGAA

-348 VLWALHWVFSGVR
+348 VLWALHWVFQGVQ
-361 AHRTGDGRRY
+361 AHRDGDGRRY
-371 ARRLLGN
+371 VRRLISN

-476 PAVLGRA
+476 LLCWGGLLALPVLAYRAVRHDRTALFILVGYLAQVLPWVFISRLTFEYHYFAATLFLVLALGYVFDRLRQRGYFGIMYAFTA
-483 AGAAGARIPRGK
+483 A
-495 ARPHGAVSP
+495 
-504 RRLSGAGAAVGVHLA
+504 SGALFALFYPVLTGVTVSRSYAWNVLKWL
-519 PDVRISLLRGDALSR
+519 PDW
-534 ARARVRVRPAAPA
+534 P
-547 RLSRHRIRLHGSKRR
+547 
-562 ALRAVL
+562 
-568 SRAHGRDDPAR
+568 
-579 LRMECAQM
+579 
-587 APGLAILTPGN
+587 
-598 FRNRGTVY
+598 F
-606 DCDRM
+606 

>member
-1 MAALRY
+1 MAALRI
-7 ILLAAA
+7 ILPAAA
-13 ITLTL
+13 IALTL
-18 ALLAH
+18 ALF
-23 LRLPARAPIPRRTG
+23 LRLAWPARTPIPRRTS
-37 RRGGLGIAV
+37 RRGGIGIAV
-46 LTAVYAVAAFWNLG
+46 LTAVYAVAAFTGLG
-60 SAHDPQRF
+60 SARDPQHF
-68 CSFEVGE
+68 CTLEAGE
-75 SAVLALERETAIGT
+75 SATLALDGVHSIDT
-89 VWYYPG
+89 VWYYTG
-95 LSTGEYTLAYSTDGV
+95 LYTGEYTLAYSDDGI
-110 TFTPAGT
+110 TYTAAGT

-128 LQPEMTDAA
+128 LQPQPADAA
-137 PATAAYVRI
+137 PASAAYVRV
-146 TASAHM
+146 TAGTRL
-152 ELGELALYDLQG
+152 ELGELALLDAQG
-164 DRIGVRAI
+164 ERIAVREV
-172 TGPADADALCDE
+172 TGPASAAALCDE
-184 ADTVPAAST
+184 ADTVPASST
-193 YYNSTYFDEIYHAR
+193 YFNSSYFDEIYHAR

-234 IVLFGM
+234 IAIFGM

-268 RDDRVALCGAALLAC
+268 RDDRVALCGTALLAC

-309 FLYRYFTEGKLR
+309 FLYRYFTEGRLR
-321 HLAACGITFGIGAA
+321 HLAACGVAFGVGAA

-348 VLWALHWVFSGVR
+348 VLWALHWVFQGVQ
-361 AHRTGDGRRY
+361 AHRDGDGRRY
-371 ARRLLGN
+371 VRRLVSN

-476 PAVLGRA
+476 LLCWGGLLALPVLAYRAVRHDRTALFILVGYLAQVLPWVFISRLTFEYHYFAATLFLVLALGYVFDRLRQRGSFGIVYAFTA
-483 AGAAGARIPRGK
+483 A
-495 ARPHGAVSP
+495 
-504 RRLSGAGAAVGVHLA
+504 SGALFALFYPVLTGVTVSRSYAWNVLKWL
-519 PDVRISLLRGDALSR
+519 PDW
-534 ARARVRVRPAAPA
+534 P
-547 RLSRHRIRLHGSKRR
+547 
-562 ALRAVL
+562 
-568 SRAHGRDDPAR
+568 
-579 LRMECAQM
+579 
-587 APGLAILTPGN
+587 
-598 FRNRGTVY
+598 F
-606 DCDRM
+606 

>member
-1 MAALRY
+1 MATLRI
-7 ILLAAA
+7 ILPAAA
-13 ITLTL
+13 IALTL
-18 ALLAH
+18 ALFLQLAW
-23 LRLPARAPIPRRTG
+23 PARPPISRRTS
-37 RRGGLGIAV
+37 RRGGIGIAV
-46 LTAVYAVAAFWNLG
+46 LTAVYAVAAFTGLG
-60 SAHDPQRF
+60 SARDPQRF
-68 CSFEVGE
+68 CTLEAGE
-75 SAVLALERETAIGT
+75 SATLALDGVHSIDT
-89 VWYYPG
+89 VWYYTG
-95 LSTGEYTLAYSTDGV
+95 LYTGEYTLAYSDDGI
-110 TFTPAGT
+110 TYTAAGT

-128 LQPEMTDAA
+128 LQPQPADTA
-137 PATAAYVRI
+137 PATAAYVRV
-146 TASAHM
+146 TAGAHL
-152 ELGELALYDLQG
+152 ELGELALLDAQG
-164 DRIGVRAI
+164 ERIAVRAI
-172 TGPADADALCDE
+172 TGPASAAALCDE

-193 YYNSTYFDEIYHAR
+193 YYNSSYFDEIYHAR

-222 HPPLGKE
+222 HPPLGKV

-234 IVLFGM
+234 IRLFGM

-268 RDDRVALCGAALLAC
+268 RDDRVALCGTALLAC

-309 FLYRYFTEGKLR
+309 FLYRYFTEGRLR
-321 HLAACGITFGIGAA
+321 HLAACGVTFGIGAA

-348 VLWALHWVFSGVR
+348 VLWALHWVFQGVQ
-361 AHRTGDGRRY
+361 AHRDGDGRRY
-371 ARRLLGN
+371 VRRLLGN

-476 PAVLGRA
+476 LLCWGGLLALPVLA
-483 AGAAGARIPRGK
+483 Y
-495 ARPHGAVSP
+495 
-504 RRLSGAGAAVGVHLA
+504 
-519 PDVRISLLRGDALSR
+519 
-534 ARARVRVRPAAPA
+534 
-547 RLSRHRIRLHGSKRR
+547 
-562 ALRAVL
+562 RAVRHDRTAL
-568 SRAHGRDDPAR
+568 FLLVGYLAQVLPWVFISRLTFEYHYFAATLFLVLALGYVFDR
-579 LRMECAQM
+579 LRQRGYFGIVYVFTAASCAL
-587 APGLAILTPGN
+587 LALFYPVLTGV
-598 FRNRGTVY
+598 TVSRDY
-606 DCDRM
+606 AWNVLKWLPDWPF

>member
-1 MAALRY
+1 MAALRI
-7 ILLAAA
+7 ILPAAA
-13 ITLTL
+13 IALTL
-18 ALLAH
+18 ALFLQLAW
-23 LRLPARAPIPRRTG
+23 PARAPIPRRTS
-37 RRGGLGIAV
+37 RRGGIGIAV
-46 LTAVYAVAAFWNLG
+46 LTAVYAVAAFTGLG
-60 SAHDPQRF
+60 SANAPQHF
-68 CSFEVGE
+68 CTLEAGE
-75 SAVLALERETAIGT
+75 SATLALDGAHGIDT
-89 VWYYPG
+89 VWYYTG
-95 LSTGEYTLAYSTDGV
+95 LYTGEYTLAYSDDGI
-110 TFTPAGT
+110 TYTAAGT

-128 LQPEMTDAA
+128 LQPQPADSA
-137 PATAAYVRI
+137 PATAAYVRV
-146 TASAHM
+146 TASAHL
-152 ELGELALYDLQG
+152 ELGELALLDAQG
-164 DRIGVRAI
+164 ERIAVREI
-172 TGPADADALCDE
+172 TGPATAAALCDE
-184 ADTVPAAST
+184 ADTVPTSST
-193 YYNSTYFDEIYHAR
+193 YYNSSYFDEIYHAR

-229 ILSLG
+229 LLSLG
-234 IVLFGM
+234 IRLFGM

-268 RDDRVALCGAALLAC
+268 RDDCVALCGATLLAC

-321 HLAACGITFGIGAA
+321 HLAACGVTFGIGAA

-348 VLWALHWVFSGVR
+348 VLWVLHWVFQGVQ
-361 AHRTGDGRRY
+361 AHRAGDGRRY
-371 ARRLLGN
+371 VRRLLGN

-434 GLVATHPYS
+434 GLVATHPYA

-476 PAVLGRA
+476 LLCWGGLLALPVLAYRAVRHDRTALFLLVGYLAQVLPWVFISRLTFEYHYFAATLFLVLALGYVFDRLRQRGSFGIVYAFTA
-483 AGAAGARIPRGK
+483 A
-495 ARPHGAVSP
+495 
-504 RRLSGAGAAVGVHLA
+504 SGALFALFYPVLTGVTVTRSYTWNVLKWL
-519 PDVRISLLRGDALSR
+519 PDW
-534 ARARVRVRPAAPA
+534 P
-547 RLSRHRIRLHGSKRR
+547 
-562 ALRAVL
+562 
-568 SRAHGRDDPAR
+568 
-579 LRMECAQM
+579 
-587 APGLAILTPGN
+587 
-598 FRNRGTVY
+598 F
-606 DCDRM
+606 

>member
-1 MAALRY
+1 MAALRI
-7 ILLAAA
+7 ILPAAA
-13 ITLTL
+13 IALTL
-18 ALLAH
+18 ALFLQLAW
-23 LRLPARAPIPRRTG
+23 PARAPIPRRTS
-37 RRGGLGIAV
+37 RRGGIGIAV
-46 LTAVYAVAAFWNLG
+46 LTAVYAVAAFTGLG
-60 SAHDPQRF
+60 SANAPQRF
-68 CSFEVGE
+68 CTLEAGE
-75 SAVLALERETAIGT
+75 SAVLALDGAHGIDT
-89 VWYYPG
+89 VWYYTG
-95 LSTGEYTLAYSTDGV
+95 LYTGEYTLAYSDDGI
-110 TFTPAGT
+110 TYIAAGT

-128 LQPEMTDAA
+128 LQPQPADAA
-137 PATAAYVRI
+137 PASAAYVRI
-146 TASAHM
+146 TASAHL
-152 ELGELALYDLQG
+152 ELGELALYDPQG
-164 DRIGVRAI
+164 KRIAVCEI
-172 TGPADADALCDE
+172 TGPASAAALCDE
-184 ADTVPAAST
+184 PDTVPASST
-193 YYNSTYFDEIYHAR
+193 YFNSSYFDEIYHAR

-234 IVLFGM
+234 IRLFGM

-268 RDDRVALCGAALLAC
+268 RDDRVALCGTALLAC

-309 FLYRYFTEGKLR
+309 FLYRYFTEGRLR
-321 HLAACGITFGIGAA
+321 HLAACGVAFGVGAA

-348 VLWALHWVFSGVR
+348 VLWALHWVFQGVQ
-361 AHRTGDGRRY
+361 AHRDGDGRRY
-371 ARRLLGN
+371 VRRLVSN

-476 PAVLGRA
+476 LLCWGGLLALPVLAYRAVRHDRTALFLLVGYLAQVLPWVFISRLTFEYHYFAATLFLVLALGYVFDRLRQRGSFGIVYVFTA
-483 AGAAGARIPRGK
+483 A
-495 ARPHGAVSP
+495 
-504 RRLSGAGAAVGVHLA
+504 SGALFALFYPVLTGVTISRSYAWNVLKWL
-519 PDVRISLLRGDALSR
+519 PDW
-534 ARARVRVRPAAPA
+534 P
-547 RLSRHRIRLHGSKRR
+547 
-562 ALRAVL
+562 
-568 SRAHGRDDPAR
+568 
-579 LRMECAQM
+579 
-587 APGLAILTPGN
+587 
-598 FRNRGTVY
+598 F
-606 DCDRM
+606 

>member
-1 MAALRY
+1 MAALRI
-7 ILLAAA
+7 ILPAAA
-13 ITLTL
+13 IALTL
-18 ALLAH
+18 ALFLQLAW
-23 LRLPARAPIPRRTG
+23 PARTPIPRRTA
-37 RRGGLGIAV
+37 RRGGIGIAV
-46 LTAVYAVAAFWNLG
+46 LTAVYAVAAFTGLG
-60 SAHDPQRF
+60 SARDPQHF
-68 CSFEVGE
+68 CTLEAGE
-75 SAVLALERETAIGT
+75 SATLALDGVHSIGT
-89 VWYYPG
+89 VWYYTG
-95 LSTGEYTLAYSTDGV
+95 LYTGEYSLAYSDDGI
-110 TFTPAGT
+110 TYTTAGT

-128 LQPEMTDAA
+128 LHPQPADTA
-137 PATAAYVRI
+137 PATAAYVRV
-146 TASAHM
+146 TASAHL
-152 ELGELALYDLQG
+152 ELGELALLDAQG
-164 DRIGVRAI
+164 ERIAVREI
-172 TGPADADALCDE
+172 TGPATAGALCDE
-184 ADTVPAAST
+184 ADTAPASST
-193 YYNSTYFDEIYHAR
+193 YFNSSYFDEIYHAR

-222 HPPLGKE
+222 HPPLGKV

-234 IVLFGM
+234 IRLFGM
-240 TPFGWRCMGALFGV
+240 TPLGWRCMGALFGV

-268 RDDRVALCGAALLAC
+268 RDDRVALCGAALLAF

-321 HLAACGITFGIGAA
+321 HLAACGVAFGVGAA

-348 VLWALHWVFSGVR
+348 VLWALHWVFQGVQ
-361 AHRTGDGRRY
+361 AHRAGDGRRY

-398 YPYGAAR
+398 YPYSAAR

-476 PAVLGRA
+476 LLCWGGLLALPVLAYRAVRHDRTALFILVGYLAQVLPWVFISRLTFEYHYFAATLFLVLALGYVFDRLRRHGYFGIVYAFTA
-483 AGAAGARIPRGK
+483 A
-495 ARPHGAVSP
+495 
-504 RRLSGAGAAVGVHLA
+504 SGALFALFYPVLTGVTVSRSYAWNVLKWL
-519 PDVRISLLRGDALSR
+519 PDW
-534 ARARVRVRPAAPA
+534 P
-547 RLSRHRIRLHGSKRR
+547 
-562 ALRAVL
+562 
-568 SRAHGRDDPAR
+568 
-579 LRMECAQM
+579 
-587 APGLAILTPGN
+587 
-598 FRNRGTVY
+598 F
-606 DCDRM
+606 